1 MKYPVPS
8 ALALAPALRAAR
20 LAFVSMALM
29 GTASAPAHAETPAQ
43 WQAALQQTRVTL
55 AQAIDAAEAA
65 APGRAVEAQLEID
78 KGTPHFE
85 VELVTPQGSHVEVH
99 VDAASAAALRQQ
111 DKGPA
116 ATKDR
121 QRLEASKITL
131 QQAIDAA
138 LRHTPGA
145 ALEAEFGN
153 DWGRSVIA
161 VDVLTA
167 AGQRQKIK
175 LDPTHGAL
183 MGAKPD

>member
-1 MKYPVPS
+1 MKYPAPS
-8 ALALAPALRAAR
+8 AWPPALRTAGLALAGII
-20 LAFVSMALM
+20 LM
-29 GTASAPAHAETPAQ
+29 APAGTLVHAETPAQ
-43 WQAALQQTRVTL
+43 WQAALQQARVSL

-78 KGTPHFE
+78 KGAPHFE
-85 VELVTPQGSHVEVH
+85 VELVTPQGNHVEVH

-121 QRLEASKITL
+121 QRLETSKITL

-138 LRHTPGA
+138 LRHTPGTA
-145 ALEAEFGN
+145 VEAEFGN

-167 AGQRQKIK
+167 AGQRQEIK
-175 LDPTHGAL
+175 LDPANGAL
-183 MGAKPD
+183 IGAKRD